1 MTGDRRI
8 AAKSDAKSGYIS
20 MPVPYCVF
28 TTVNRNEAMNIYHAN
43 IAKTAAVPEVSGCAD
58 RACPGIRLVRPV
70 ERFSGIRSSG
80 QYCCPLELTRTG
92 TLMTAYRGIRGR
104 SAVDGMC
111 QMKNIS

>member
-1 MTGDRRI
+1 
-8 AAKSDAKSGYIS
+8 

-28 TTVNRNEAMNIYHAN
+28 TSVNRNENMNIYHAN
-43 IAKTAAVPEVSGCAD
+43 IAKTATVPEASGDAG

-80 QYCCPLELTRTG
+80 QYCCPREQTRTG
-92 TLMTAYRGIRGR
+92 SQMTAHRVIRGR

-111 QMKNIS
+111 QMKTMS